1 MIEPQASSF
10 DKISPTALMVA
21 YTRQFTDIPYSK
33 ELAQLVDARTIV
45 EQLLDQKSEKPIEVA
60 VLLEGRYKAINQV
73 MAQFEATQRSAGAT
87 SGGAPVQAQVI
98 ELASGLLPRGMAMS
112 QNPVVTFVESD
123 LPAMIRRK
131 QQLVKRLIGERPNL
145 HLIAIDAT
153 SRPSQFPLHADYLHP
168 GKPVIILCE
177 GLLMYLTFAEKQQV
191 FANVREMLRVYGGVW
206 ITPDLTTL
214 DSLGRIRQNNPA
226 LYKLGQR
233 IDSMT
238 GRSVTDNYFESFDH
252 AKQFVSEQGF
262 WIEEYSMLDVVDQL
276 TCLSPLSIDL
286 DVAKSLL
293 AASSVFAL
301 SVKDGLS

>member
-33 ELAQLVDARTIV
+33 ELAQLVDAQTVV
-45 EQLLDQKSEKPIEVA
+45 EQLLEQKSEKPIEVA

-73 MAQFEATQRSAGAT
+73 MAQFEATQF
-87 SGGAPVQAQVI
+87 I
-98 ELASGLLPRGMAMS
+98 ELASGLLPRGLSLS

-123 LPAMIRRK
+123 LPAMIKLK
-131 QQLVKRLIGERPNL
+131 QQLVKQLIGERPNL

-168 GKPVIILCE
+168 GKPVIVLCE

-191 FANVREMLRVYGGVW
+191 FANVREMLQVYGGVW
-206 ITPDLTTL
+206 ITSDLTTL
-214 DSLGRIRQNNPA
+214 DGLRQMRQNNPA

-233 IDSMT
+233 IDSVT

-252 AKQFVSEQGF
+252 AKQFASEQGF
-262 WIEEYSMLDVVDQL
+262 WIEEYSMLGVVDQL
-276 TCLSPLSIDL
+276 TCLSPLGIDL

-293 AASSVFAL
+293 AASSVFVL
-301 SVKDGLS
+301 SVKDALS